1 MLDKM
6 GQGEHVLMAGQTGSG
21 KTTLAQRLLSARNTV
36 IVIDTKGELRW
47 DGFKVTHN
55 VDSCFD
61 MVRRNGI
68 VQAHSILR
76 PSSIAQVEQVFR
88 RAYSMG
94 AWDVCVDEVYMIGNT
109 SLKSFPPHFIRMLTA
124 GRSRFNTVWT
134 LTQRPAF
141 LPKFAMTEAKHV
153 FVFELGFE
161 DDAKYL
167 LKNVGV
173 RGLNEELTATLK
185 GHQFLYYS
193 RPSKALFKS
202 QLNLSL

>member
-1 MLDKM
+1 
-6 GQGEHVLMAGQTGSG
+6 MAGQNGTG

-47 DGFKVTHN
+47 PGFKVTHN
-55 VDSCFD
+55 VASCFEIEK
-61 MVRRNGI
+61 RNN
-68 VQAHSILR
+68 VPMAHSILR
-76 PSSIAQVEQVFR
+76 PNSLSQVEAVFR
-88 RAYSMG
+88 KAYSMG

-109 SLKSFPPHFIRMLTA
+109 SLKSFPPHYVRMLTA

-167 LKNVGV
+167 LKNVGA
-173 RGLNEELTATLK
+173 RGLNEEVTAALR
-185 GHQFLYYS
+185 GHEFLYYS
-193 RPSKALFKS
+193 RIEKLLAKS
-202 QLNLSL
+202 VLDLRA